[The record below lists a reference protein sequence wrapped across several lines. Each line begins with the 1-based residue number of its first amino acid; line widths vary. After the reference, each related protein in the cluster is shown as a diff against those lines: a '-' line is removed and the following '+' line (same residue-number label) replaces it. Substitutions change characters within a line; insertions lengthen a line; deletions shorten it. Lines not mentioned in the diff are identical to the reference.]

1 MKGIITL
8 ALFLMASAA
17 IIPASAAQTRADS
30 GDDAITITPATKAVS
45 GCGSEETFSAPR
57 GLAPM
62 KESPDDVE
70 NGGTV
75 GEEEPPFYFTV
86 SYSDAV
92 LTIKAY
98 NVVNTCG
105 LVEYNPEIKRDGNEL
120 HFVTNMMGMADCLC
134 IYNVEATFEGIEPGH
149 YTLRFDY
156 REEIWEIDL
165 EEGANA
171 TFDMTPGAVAE
182 AVMEGISFQRN
193 GDMLTV
199 LAEGDVAVTVTNASG
214 VCVNKTSGK
223 NAVNVSLAGLPAG
236 WYAVKAK
243 SATGTRGKLVMR

>member
-1 MKGIITL
+1 MKGIITI

-30 GDDAITITPATKAVS
+30 GDDAITINPATKAVS

-62 KESPDDVE
+62 KETPGNVEEGDV
-70 NGGTV
+70 V

-98 NVVNTCG
+98 NVLSTCC
-105 LVEYNPEIKRDGNEL
+105 LVEFDPQIKRDGNEL
-120 HFVTNMMGMADCLC
+120 HFLSGLEGMCDCIC

-156 REEIWEIDL
+156 SEEIWEIDL

-243 SATGTRGKLVMR
+243 SATGTRGKLIMR

>member
-8 ALFLMASAA
+8 ALSLMASAA

-62 KESPDDVE
+62 KETPGNVEEGDV
-70 NGGTV
+70 V
-75 GEEEPPFYFTV
+75 GEEEPPFYFIV

-98 NVVNTCG
+98 NVLSTCC
-105 LVEYNPEIKRDGNEL
+105 LVEFDPQIKRDGNEL
-120 HFVTNMMGMADCLC
+120 HFLSGLEGMCDCLC

-156 REEIWEIDL
+156 SEEIWEIDL

-171 TFDMTPGAVAE
+171 TFDLTPGAVAE

-243 SATGTRGKLVMR
+243 SATGTRGKLIMR

>member
-30 GDDAITITPATKAVS
+30 GDDAITINPATKAVS

-86 SYSDAV
+86 SYTDAV

-98 NVVNTCG
+98 NVLNTCC
-105 LVEYNPEIKRDGNEL
+105 LYVYDPQIERDGNEL
-120 HFVTNMMGMADCLC
+120 HFFTNMDGMCDCIC
-134 IYNVEATFEGIEPGH
+134 IYNVESTYEGIEPGH

-156 REEIWEIDL
+156 LEEVWEIDL
-165 EEGANA
+165 AEGTNA
-171 TFDMTPGAVAE
+171 TFDLTPGAVAE
-182 AVMEGISFQRN
+182 SVLKGINFQRE
-193 GDMLTV
+193 GDTLTV
-199 LAEGDVAVTVTNASG
+199 LADGDVAVTVTNASG
-214 VCVNKTSGK
+214 VCVYKVSGK
-223 NAVNVSLAGLPAG
+223 DAVNISLAGLPAG

-243 SATGTRGKLVMR
+243 SATETRGKLIMR